1 MRHTVFWERM
11 SEQFGASYAD
21 NVARYQVIAKLGGRT
36 AKEALDDG
44 EEPRTVWLAVC
55 EHFEIPLAAR
65 H

>member
-1 MRHTVFWERM
+1 MRHTVFWDRM
-11 SEQFGASYAD
+11 REQFGAAYAE
-21 NVARYQVIAKLGGRT
+21 NVARDQVLSRLGGRT
-36 AKEALDDG
+36 AKEALDQG

>member
-1 MRHTVFWERM
+1 M